1 MISGIH
7 PPPSLSVSATLA
19 ESEES
24 MPFQVPFKCST
35 CWGEEMRDCLSWENR
50 SGSAS
55 SSIPPDSEAKTD
67 AMVPSSFPKF
77 FLGDEEVG
85 AGAKGGGVG
94 VVEDD
99 DGSSEDLSCDGV
111 A

>member
-1 MISGIH
+1 
-7 PPPSLSVSATLA
+7 
-19 ESEES
+19 
-24 MPFQVPFKCST
+24 
-35 CWGEEMRDCLSWENR
+35 
-50 SGSAS
+50 
-55 SSIPPDSEAKTD
+55 
-67 AMVPSSFPKF
+67 MVPSSFPKF